1 MVGKGLRWCD
11 TVTLG
16 RGFSGRRGVMYSRGF
31 SGGLVVR
38 SSLVCIGVV
47 VLCGAAK
54 LRLGFSRG
62 GIAYAK
68 RIPQASR

>member
-1 MVGKGLRWCD
+1 MVGKRLRWCG

-16 RGFSGRRGVMYSRGF
+16 RGFSGGCSVMYSWGF

-38 SSLVCIGVV
+38 SSLVHIGVV
-47 VLCGAAK
+47 VWRGAVK
-54 LRLGFSRG
+54 LKLGFSRG